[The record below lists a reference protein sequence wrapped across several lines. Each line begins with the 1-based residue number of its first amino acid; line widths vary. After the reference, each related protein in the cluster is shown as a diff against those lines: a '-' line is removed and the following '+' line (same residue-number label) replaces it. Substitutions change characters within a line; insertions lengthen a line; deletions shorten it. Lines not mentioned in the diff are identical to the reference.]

1 MSLSGIYMPPNH
13 QIHKASLSSVRG
25 ITLLAILA
33 ALSVAGRIALSSI
46 PNVQPVTTFV
56 ILMTI
61 LMGLRYGLL
70 LAIIVMILSN
80 MVLGIGIWII
90 PQIIAYCII
99 VVVTGIFIRPVFPK
113 LSLFVM
119 AIYAGFTGMLYGF
132 VNSLCQVPLYGST
145 YFLVYYLAGVP
156 YDTMHAIGNFV
167 FYVVLTPLL
176 LPLLYK
182 LINQHFA
189 KS

>member
-1 MSLSGIYMPPNH
+1 MPPNY
-13 QIHKASLSSVRG
+13 QIHKAPLSSVRG

-80 MVLGIGIWII
+80 MVLGMGIWIF
-90 PQIIAYCII
+90 PQIIAYCVI

-119 AIYAGFTGMLYGF
+119 AIYAGFAGMLYGF
-132 VNSLCQVPLYGST
+132 INTLCQIPLYGST
-145 YFLVYYLAGVP
+145 YFLAYYLAGVP

-167 FYVVLTPLL
+167 FYFVLAPLL
-176 LPLLYK
+176 LPLLNK

>member
-1 MSLSGIYMPPNH
+1 MLPNY
-13 QIHKASLSSVRG
+13 QMQKAPLSSVKG

-33 ALSVAGRIALSSI
+33 ALSVAGRIALSFI
-46 PNVQPVTTFV
+46 PNVQPVTTIV

-80 MVLGIGIWII
+80 MVLGIGIWTL
-90 PQIIAYCII
+90 PQIIAYCAI
-99 VVVTGIFIRPVFPK
+99 VVVTSIFMRPLFSK

-119 AIYAGFTGMLYGF
+119 ALYAGFTGLLYGF
-132 VNSLCQVPLYGST
+132 IISLCQIPLYGST
-145 YFLVYYLAGVP
+145 YFLAYYLAGIP
-156 YDTMHAIGNFV
+156 FDTLHAIGNFV
-167 FYVVLTPLL
+167 FYFVLAPLL
-176 LPLLYK
+176 LPLLHK
-182 LINQHFA
+182 LINQHFD